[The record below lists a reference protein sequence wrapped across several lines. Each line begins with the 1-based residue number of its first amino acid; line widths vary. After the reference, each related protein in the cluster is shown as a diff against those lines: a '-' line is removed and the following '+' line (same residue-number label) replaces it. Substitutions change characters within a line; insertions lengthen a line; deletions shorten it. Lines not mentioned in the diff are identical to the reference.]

1 MTGYFEKGRWVDCR
15 EPAPVPVPEIPSN
28 YTVPV
33 HLSTIRRRD
42 EHMLKQKATIE
53 YYRNMNVWE
62 RIKFAIHPG
71 TMRR

>member
-1 MTGYFEKGRWVDCR
+1 MSGYFEKGRWIDCR
-15 EPAPVPVPEIPSN
+15 EPVPVSTQENPSN

-42 EHMLKQKATIE
+42 EYMLKQKATIE

-71 TMRR
+71 SMRR